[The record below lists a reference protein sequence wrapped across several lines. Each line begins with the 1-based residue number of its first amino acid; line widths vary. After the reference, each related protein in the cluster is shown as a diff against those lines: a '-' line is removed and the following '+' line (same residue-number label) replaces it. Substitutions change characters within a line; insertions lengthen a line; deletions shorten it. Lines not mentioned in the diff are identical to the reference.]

1 MGISTETLVCEDMT
15 LCTDPSNSYYT
26 VHGWPRETRL
36 FESGQNLSIT
46 AKCCHGNFQNGAV

>member
-26 VHGWPRETRL
+26 VHGCLRVDKTCQLRQSVAMAIFKMAPYRRM
-36 FESGQNLSIT
+36 
-46 AKCCHGNFQNGAV
+46 K